1 MSLLEETNAE
11 LGAPDV
17 LVTPQPLGVGVP
29 SGPPARP
36 RSRGRLIWRRLT
48 QTSRFWVG
56 AIVIGLILAWALL
69 GPLFYPFDAFGRDPL
84 NMGLGPTQLHWFGT
98 NSIGQDLYAQT
109 LVGLQKSLVIGLIAG
124 PLGTLI
130 AAVVGSVAGYMGG
143 VVDRVLVW
151 CINLLLVLPSF
162 ILLVILSPL
171 FKGLSWV
178 FLTIFIAGFSWMIM
192 AQVVRSQTKSL
203 RDRDFVKAAR
213 YMGVP
218 MPKIL
223 GRHII
228 PNVASLLI
236 IDATLGVV
244 AAILAETSLSYF
256 GFGIRA
262 PDVSLGTLLAE
273 GTSAAVTRP
282 WLFVFPAGALIVTLF
297 AVSLI
302 GDALRDAVDPT
313 SGVNRD

>member
-1 MSLLEETNAE
+1 MSLLEETNTA
-11 LGAPDV
+11 GGTPVVTPAPGPAVPDV
-17 LVTPQPLGVGVP
+17 ISGRTPL
-29 SGPPARP
+29 
-36 RSRGRLIWRRLT
+36 SRGRLIWRRLSGA
-48 QTSRFWVG
+48 SRFWVG
-56 AIVIGLILAWALL
+56 AIAIAAILLWAIL
-69 GPLFYPFDAFGRDPL
+69 GPLLYPYNATGRDPL

-98 NSIGQDLYAQT
+98 NNIGQDLYAQT
-109 LVGLQKSLVIGLIAG
+109 LVGLQKSIVIGLIAG

-192 AQVVRSQTKSL
+192 AQVVRSQTRSL

-218 MPKIL
+218 IPTIL

-244 AAILAETSLSYF
+244 ASILAETGLSYF

-282 WLFVFPAGALIVTLF
+282 WLFVFPAGVLILTLF